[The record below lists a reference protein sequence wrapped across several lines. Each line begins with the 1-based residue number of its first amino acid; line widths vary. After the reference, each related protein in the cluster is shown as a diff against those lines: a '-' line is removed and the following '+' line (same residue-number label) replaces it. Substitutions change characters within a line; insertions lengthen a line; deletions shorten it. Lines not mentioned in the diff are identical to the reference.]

1 VIYDILSALPT
12 EVILFLMARSK
23 HPDIKRYISLYFTQ
37 LKNVRL
43 QLKGQDLLDLG
54 YKPGPRYK
62 EIFDLLLERKLAGE
76 LRSKKE
82 EIAFLLAHSPPL

>member
-1 VIYDILSALPT
+1 
-12 EVILFLMARSK
+12 LMARSK

-43 QLKGQDLLDLG
+43 QVNGQDLLDLG
-54 YKPGPRYK
+54 YRPGPRFK
-62 EIFDLLLERKLAGE
+62 RLFDLLLERKLAGE

-82 EIAFLLAHSPPL
+82 EIAFLLSTSPPIPDSVVE